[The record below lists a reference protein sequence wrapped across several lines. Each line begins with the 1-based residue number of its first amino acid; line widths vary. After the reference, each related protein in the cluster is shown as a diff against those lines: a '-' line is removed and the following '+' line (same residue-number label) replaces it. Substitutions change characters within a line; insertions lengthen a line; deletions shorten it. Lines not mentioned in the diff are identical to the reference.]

1 MLGERPLCLVLVH
14 AVLAGCT
21 TSALPVLPSVSASPP
36 PKEEASQPRTTPP
49 ETVIIV
55 PGTPTEIYTQVAR
68 GALRCWFA
76 AEGPL
81 KTTHV
86 YHAEAQPP
94 ASGGSAEIV
103 VHEREE
109 EQRDKRGPRAF
120 RVLFSTEQAA
130 VRVAVSTP
138 RMEKQLAD
146 VMTRDVESWTKG
158 GGDCGL
164 RRPMPALT
172 PVADDRAKAAS
183 SSSPGRAK
191 KAP

>member
-1 MLGERPLCLVLVH
+1 MLGARPLCLVLAH

-21 TSALPVLPSVSASPP
+21 TSALPVLPSASAPV
-36 PKEEASQPRTTPP
+36 PKEEATQPRTAPP
-49 ETVIIV
+49 ETAIMV

-76 AEGPL
+76 ADGPL
-81 KTTHV
+81 KATHV

-94 ASGGSAEIV
+94 ANGGSAEIV

-120 RVLFSTEQAA
+120 RILFSAEQAA
-130 VRVAVSTP
+130 VRVVISTP

-146 VMTRDVESWTKG
+146 VMTRDVEGWTKG
-158 GGDCGL
+158 GSDCGL
-164 RRPMPALT
+164 RRQVPALT
-172 PVADDRAKAAS
+172 PVADERTKAPS
-183 SSSPGRAK
+183 GSSPGRAK